1 MDLSGISRNLVD
13 SQVNEAIKNTA
24 LQELLNNTD
33 TLNMLDILSSK
44 YDDLTEEQQEQLCE
58 NNYLLYQETKGPI
71 NIWNYTILMP
81 W

>member
-1 MDLSGISRNLVD
+1 MDLSGISKNLVD

-44 YDDLTEEQQEQLCE
+44 YDNLTEEQQEQLCE
-58 NNYLLYQETKGPI
+58 NNYLLYQETKEPI